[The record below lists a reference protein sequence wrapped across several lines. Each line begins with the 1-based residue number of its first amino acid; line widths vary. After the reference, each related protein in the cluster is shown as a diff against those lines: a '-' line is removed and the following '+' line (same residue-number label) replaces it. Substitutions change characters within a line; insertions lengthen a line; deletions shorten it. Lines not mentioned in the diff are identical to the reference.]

1 MQLIRGIHNI
11 TAKHRGCVLT
21 IGNFDGVHLGHQEVL
36 NGLKK
41 RAKSLGLPST
51 VMTFEPQP
59 QELFS
64 GKKEGAQQ
72 APARLS
78 RLREKLVLLAD
89 YDIERLLCVRFDQK
103 FSAMTAQAFI
113 EQLLVKQ
120 LGVKFLVVGDDFRFG
135 HQRQGDFEMLQQAG
149 KKFGFEV
156 VSTQSLK
163 VASTRVSSTLIRQ
176 CLAEGKVTEAQA
188 MLGHP
193 FVISGRVR
201 HGDKKGRTIGF
212 PTANIALDRKV
223 SPVQGVFAVEVSLD
237 GETYQGVANIGQ
249 RPTVKGTRIQLE
261 IHLFDFHGDIYGKCL
276 DTRVL
281 KKIRT
286 EKKFETFDLL
296 KQQIEKDVIEAKGF
310 FGFCK

>member
-11 TAKHRGCVLT
+11 TEKNRGCVLT

-41 RAKSLGLPST
+41 QAKALSLPST

-59 QELFS
+59 QELFN
-64 GKKEGAQQ
+64 GAG

-78 RLREKLVLLAD
+78 RLRDKLSLLTL
-89 YDIERLLCVRFDQK
+89 YNIERLLCIRFDDK
-103 FSAMTAQAFI
+103 FSSMTADEFI
-113 EQLLVKQ
+113 EQLLVNK

-135 HQRQGDFEMLQQAG
+135 YQRTGDFNMLVQAG
-149 KKFGFEV
+149 KKHGFEV

-163 VASTRVSSTLIRQ
+163 VSNARVSSTLIRQ
-176 CLAEGKVTEAQA
+176 HLKMGDIKQAQA

-212 PTANIALDRKV
+212 PTANVALDRKV
-223 SPVQGVFAVEVSLD
+223 SPVQGVFAVSVTLD
-237 GETYQGVANIGQ
+237 DKEYRGVANIGK
-249 RPTVKGTRIQLE
+249 RPTVNGLRIQLE
-261 IHLFDFHGDIYGKCL
+261 IHLFNFQGDIYGKCL

-281 KKIRT
+281 TKIRD
-286 EKKFETFDLL
+286 EKKFDSFDLL
-296 KQQIEKDVIEAKGF
+296 KQQIERDVIAAKAYF
-310 FGFCK
+310 DCNN

>member
-11 TAKHRGCVLT
+11 DARTRGCVLT

-41 RAKSLGLPST
+41 QAKSLSLPST

-59 QELFS
+59 QELFNGHS
-64 GKKEGAQQ
+64 

-78 RLREKLVLLAD
+78 RLRDKLGLLAQ
-89 YDIERLLCVRFDQK
+89 YDIERLLCVRFDKK
-103 FSAMTAQAFI
+103 FSAMSADVFI
-113 EQLLVKQ
+113 EQLLVEK

-135 HQRQGDFEMLQQAG
+135 YKRQGDFDMLVAAG
-149 KKFGFEV
+149 KKHGFEV

-163 VASTRVSSTLIRQ
+163 VSNHRVSSTLIREQ
-176 CLAEGKVTEAQA
+176 LALGDVQVAQA

-223 SPVQGVFAVEVSLD
+223 SPVQGVFAVEVILD
-237 GETYQGVANIGQ
+237 GQSYQGVANIGK
-249 RPTVKGTRIQLE
+249 RPTVNGLRIQLE
-261 IHLFDFHGDIYGKCL
+261 IHLFEFSGDIYGKCL
-276 DTRVL
+276 DTRIIT
-281 KKIRT
+281 KIRD
-286 EKKFETFDLL
+286 EKKFESFELL
-296 KQQIEKDVIEAKGF
+296 KQQIEKDVIAAKVF
-310 FGFCK
+310 FGAKN

>member
-11 TAKHRGCVLT
+11 KTHIRGCVLT

-36 NGLKK
+36 NGLKSK
-41 RAKSLGLPST
+41 AKELKLPST

-59 QELFS
+59 QELFN
-64 GKKEGAQQ
+64 GAQ

-78 RLREKLVLLAD
+78 RLRDKLNLLTQ
-89 YDIERLLCVRFDQK
+89 YNIERLLCIRFDEK
-103 FSAMTAQAFI
+103 FSAMTADEFI
-113 EQLLVKQ
+113 EQLLVNK

-135 HQRQGDFEMLQQAG
+135 FERRGNFEMLVDAG
-149 KKFGFEV
+149 KRFGFEV

-163 VASTRVSSTLIRQ
+163 VSNARVSSTLIRQ
-176 CLAEGKVTEAQA
+176 HLAHGDVQQAQA

-223 SPVQGVFAVEVSLD
+223 SPVQGVFAVSVTLENKD
-237 GETYQGVANIGQ
+237 YQGVANIGK
-249 RPTVKGTRIQLE
+249 RPTVNGLRIQLE
-261 IHLFDFHGDIYGKCL
+261 IHLFDFEGDIYGKCL
-276 DTRVL
+276 DTHVL
-281 KKIRT
+281 HKIRD
-286 EKKFETFDLL
+286 EKKFDSFDLL
-296 KQQIEKDVIEAKGF
+296 KQQITKDVISAKAYF
-310 FGFCK
+310 AD

>member
-11 TAKHRGCVLT
+11 DTQTRGCVLT

-41 RAKSLGLPST
+41 QAKTLSLPST

-59 QELFS
+59 QELFNAD
-64 GKKEGAQQ
+64 K

-78 RLREKLVLLAD
+78 RLRDKLNLLEH
-89 YDIERLLCVRFDQK
+89 YDIERLLCLRFDSK
-103 FSAMTAQAFI
+103 FSAMTAQEFI
-113 EQLLVKQ
+113 EQLLVKK

-135 HQRQGDFEMLQQAG
+135 YQRQGNFEMLVAAG
-149 KKFGFEV
+149 KEYGFEV

-163 VASTRVSSTLIRQ
+163 VSNHRVSSTLIREK
-176 CLAEGKVTEAQA
+176 LALGDVTSATD

-193 FVISGRVR
+193 FIISGRVR

-223 SPVQGVFAVEVSLD
+223 SPVQGVFAVSVSL
-237 GETYQGVANIGQ
+237 ENKEYKGVANIGK
-249 RPTVKGTRIQLE
+249 RPTVNGLRIQLE
-261 IHLFDFHGDIYGKCL
+261 IHLFDFEGDIYGKCL
-276 DTRVL
+276 DTHVL
-281 KKIRT
+281 HKIRD
-286 EKKFETFDLL
+286 EKKFDSFDLL
-296 KQQIEKDVIEAKGF
+296 KQQIERDVISAKAYFAGQ
-310 FGFCK
+310 

>member
-11 TAKHRGCVLT
+11 DTQTSGCVLT

-36 NGLKK
+36 NGLKQQ
-41 RAKSLGLPST
+41 AKVLSLPST

-59 QELFS
+59 QELFN
-64 GKKEGAQQ
+64 GDE

-78 RLREKLVLLAD
+78 RLRDKLSLLAQ
-89 YDIERLLCVRFDQK
+89 YDIERLLCVRFDSK
-103 FSAMTAQAFI
+103 FSAMSANDFV
-113 EQLLVKQ
+113 EQLLVEK

-135 HQRQGDFEMLQQAG
+135 YKRQGDFKMLVAAG
-149 KKFGFEV
+149 KKHGFEV

-163 VASTRVSSTLIRQ
+163 VSNHRVSSTLIREK
-176 CLAEGKVTEAQA
+176 LKSGDVEAAEE

-223 SPVQGVFAVEVSLD
+223 SPVQGVFAVEVTLD
-237 GETYQGVANIGQ
+237 GKAYQGVANIGK
-249 RPTVKGTRIQLE
+249 RPTVNGHRIQLE
-261 IHLFDFHGDIYGKCL
+261 IHLFEFSGDIYGKCL

-281 KKIRT
+281 TKIRD
-286 EKKFETFDLL
+286 EKKFDSFDLL
-296 KQQIEKDVIEAKGF
+296 KQQIEKDVIAAKAF
-310 FGFCK
+310 FGKN

>member
-11 TAKHRGCVLT
+11 TEKTRGCVLT

-41 RAKSLGLPST
+41 QAKYLSLPST

-59 QELFS
+59 QELFNGS
-64 GKKEGAQQ
+64 A

-78 RLREKLVLLAD
+78 RLRDKLSLLTRYNID
-89 YDIERLLCVRFDQK
+89 RLLCIRFDDK
-103 FSAMTAQAFI
+103 FSSMTADEFI
-113 EQLLVKQ
+113 QQLLVNK

-135 HQRQGDFEMLQQAG
+135 HQRAGDFDMLVQAG
-149 KKFGFEV
+149 KKHGFAV

-163 VASTRVSSTLIRQ
+163 VSNARVSSTLIRQ
-176 CLAEGKVTEAQA
+176 HLNAGDITQAQA

-212 PTANIALDRKV
+212 PTANVALDRKV
-223 SPVQGVFAVEVSLD
+223 SPVQGVFAVNVILD
-237 GETYQGVANIGQ
+237 DKEYRGVANIGK
-249 RPTVKGTRIQLE
+249 RPTVNGLRIQLE
-261 IHLFDFHGDIYGKCL
+261 IHLFDFQGDIYGKCL

-281 KKIRT
+281 AKIRD
-286 EKKFETFDLL
+286 EKKFDSFDLL
-296 KQQIEKDVIEAKGF
+296 KQQIERDVIAAKAYF
-310 FGFCK
+310 DCNN

>member
-11 TAKHRGCVLT
+11 SEKNRGCVLT

-41 RAKSLGLPST
+41 QAKLFSLPST

-59 QELFS
+59 QELFN
-64 GKKEGAQQ
+64 GVG

-78 RLREKLVLLAD
+78 RLRDKLTLLNC
-89 YDIERLLCVRFDQK
+89 YKIERLLCIRFDEK
-103 FSAMTAQAFI
+103 FSSMTADEFI
-113 EQLLVKQ
+113 EQLLVNK

-135 HQRQGDFEMLQQAG
+135 YQRRGNFEMLVQAG
-149 KKFGFEV
+149 KTHGFEV

-163 VASTRVSSTLIRQ
+163 VSNARVSSTLIREHLSTGNIEQ
-176 CLAEGKVTEAQA
+176 AEL

-193 FVISGRVR
+193 FMISGRVR
-201 HGDKKGRTIGF
+201 HGEKLGRTIGF

-223 SPVQGVFAVEVSLD
+223 SPVQGVFAVAVTLD
-237 GETYQGVANIGQ
+237 KKEYRGVANIGK
-249 RPTVKGTRIQLE
+249 RPTVNGLRIQLE
-261 IHLFDFHGDIYGKCL
+261 IHLFDFQGDIYGKCL

-281 KKIRT
+281 KKIRD
-286 EKKFETFDLL
+286 EKKFDSFDLL
-296 KQQIEKDVIEAKGF
+296 KQQIERDVIATKTY
-310 FGFCK
+310 FGASN